1 MTGNMNRRSF
11 LKGTALAI
19 GASAAVGALSGC
31 ATGPQPVA
39 QAEAALPEGFTAE
52 DFEASAAEYE
62 PISDFSDE
70 KTYDVVVVGAG
81 TAGLPA
87 VLTALEEGATVACL
101 QKEPTTISQGNNS
114 SGMILEESTEN
125 AVNKWMQAYRKAV
138 QYRTNLAQLQFFA
151 LHSGETLCWLDKMAE
166 EVGYPACT
174 YNDTTRTYEEEV
186 ASFRRHT
193 FGEKPENHGK
203 LIEALAGLAEQ
214 RGADFFYSTPG
225 VQLLMEDGACV
236 GVVGKAQDGYIKFN
250 ATQAVIVA
258 TGDYQ
263 NNESLVRRYSPD
275 AAPFARKQVNKTGD
289 GILMCALA
297 GGWMS
302 HVGHA
307 KQFHDMDSA
316 PKPIAEL
323 PFLAVDMNG
332 ERFMNEDILMISWN
346 LTLSEKNTAGD
357 DPGVFCRIFDSSYPE
372 KIATWGGTAPKPE
385 ALEKYIPGLVEN
397 PKGVYPDLVNTH
409 RCDTLDE
416 LAGEL
421 GIPAD
426 NLKASVARFNEMCAK
441 GKDTDFGLDE
451 RFLQPIDTP
460 PYWGVSQWVRVSA
473 ICSGLVVDGNYQ
485 VVDRER
491 NPIPGLYAV
500 GFCAGELCGNHDWI
514 YTDGMAA
521 GSCFTS
527 GRYATI
533 HAITGALSPAKPV
546 AWDEVKG
553 LYADAPKAVGA

>member
-1 MTGNMNRRSF
+1 MRANINRRSF
-11 LKGTALAI
+11 LKGVALAA
-19 GASAAVGALSGC
+19 GAGMAASTVGC
-31 ATGPQPVA
+31 AA
-39 QAEAALPEGFTAE
+39 ESRSADQADVSVPEGFTVE
-52 DFEASAAEYE
+52 DFAASQAELE
-62 PISDFSDE
+62 PITDFVDE

-101 QKEPTTISQGNNS
+101 QKEATTIAQGNNS
-114 SGMILEESTEN
+114 SGFILEESTDN

-138 QYRTNLAQLQFFA
+138 QYRTNLAQLEFFA

-166 EVGYPACT
+166 KVGYPACT
-174 YNDTTRTYEEEV
+174 YNDTTRTYGDEV

-193 FGEKPENHGK
+193 FGQKPENHGQ
-203 LIEALAGLAEQ
+203 LIAALADLAAEE
-214 RGADFFYSTPG
+214 GAEFYFSTPG
-225 VQLLMEDGACV
+225 VQLVMEDGACV
-236 GVVGKAQDGYIKFN
+236 GVVGKAETGYIKFN
-250 ATQAVIVA
+250 ATKAVIVA

-263 NNESLVRRYSPD
+263 NNESLVSRYSPD
-275 AAPFARKQVNKTGD
+275 AAPFTRKQVNKTGD

-332 ERFMNEDILMISWN
+332 DRFMNEDIPMISWN
-346 LTLSEKNTAGD
+346 LTLAEKNTASE
-357 DPGVFCRIFDSSYPE
+357 DPGIFCRIFDSAYPE

-385 ALEKYIPGLVEN
+385 VLQNYIPGFTDS
-397 PKGVYPDLVNTH
+397 PKGVYPDLINTH

-416 LAGEL
+416 LADEL
-421 GIPAD
+421 GIPAA
-426 NLKASVARFNEMCAK
+426 NLKASVERFNELCAQ
-441 GKDTDFGLDE
+441 GKDVDFGLDE
-451 RFLQPIDTP
+451 QYLVPIDTP
-460 PYWGVSQWVRVSA
+460 PFWGVSQWIRVSA
-473 ICSGLVVDGNYQ
+473 ICSGLVVNGNYQ
-485 VVDRER
+485 VVNRNREAVA
-491 NPIPGLYAV
+491 GLYAV

-533 HAITGALSPAKPV
+533 HAITGGLSPAKPV
-546 AWDEVKG
+546 AWSEVKD
-553 LYADAPKAVGA
+553 LYAGAPKAPGA